1 MEKSSQEEDPI
12 PEDSGNFLSQICI
25 FTDTDSQN
33 LVFSLDWD
41 DSDEGLF
48 GVAEI
53 LYNLKY
59 SDLVDK
65 IYQNMYLQ
73 CVENGREEDFNA
85 IKAYLDKKKEA
96 SNKQDDTAVVSPRN
110 VKQL

>member
-1 MEKSSQEEDPI
+1 MFSS
-12 PEDSGNFLSQICI
+12 
-25 FTDTDSQN
+25 
-33 LVFSLDWD
+33 DWD

-65 IYQNMYLQ
+65 IYQNM
-73 CVENGREEDFNA
+73 
-85 IKAYLDKKKEA
+85 
-96 SNKQDDTAVVSPRN
+96 
-110 VKQL
+110 